1 MKLPFLIMLLLLCL
15 SGCSALNGTTPTAP
29 GRAGERPKLS
39 RSEASQK
46 LSSALQELEQGRQA
60 AAMAILEEIIAESSL
75 RGVTDEALFRLG
87 VLKLLNGEK
96 DGSAFSIRY
105 LERLRREYGDSVWA
119 MQAKPL
125 LAYLYAAADMN
136 TQNRNLKTSNS
147 SLSKENKELRNSI
160 KRLKSLEVQ
169 MERNSR

>member
-1 MKLPFLIMLLLLCL
+1 MKLLVPITLLLVGLA
-15 SGCSALNGTTPTAP
+15 GCSTLKGTTSTVPDRT
-29 GRAGERPKLS
+29 GNSSKLS

-46 LSSALQELEQGRQA
+46 LSSALRELEQGRQT
-60 AAMAILEEIIAESSL
+60 AAMTMLEEIVAGSSV

-96 DGSAFSIRY
+96 DGSVSAIRY

-125 LAYLYAAADMN
+125 LAYLYEIN
-136 TQNRNLKTSNS
+136 TQNRNLKAHNS
-147 SLSKENKELRNSI
+147 SLSKENKELHNSL

>member
-1 MKLPFLIMLLLLCL
+1 MKPLFLIALLLLGL
-15 SGCSALNGTTPTAP
+15 AGCSTLKGTPQTAS

-39 RSEASQK
+39 RSEASQR

-60 AAMAILEEIIAESSL
+60 AAMAILEEIVAGSSV

-96 DGSAFSIRY
+96 DGSAASIRY
-105 LERLRREYGDSVWA
+105 LERLRREYGDSVWTV
-119 MQAKPL
+119 QAKPL
-125 LAYLYAAADMN
+125 LAYLYAVADMN
-136 TQNRNLKTSNS
+136 AQNRNLKANNS
-147 SLSKENKELRNSI
+147 SLSKENKELRSSI

-169 MERNSR
+169 MERNAR